1 MNLVNSVIQRN
12 SRLPLFI
19 LPDKQ
24 INIFDIL
31 DAQRIY
37 SGLLNVVAGNRIALC
52 IQSVSTLA
60 KLIILLDG
68 VCLEITLMPRE
79 LSVDEIKKLLINS
92 NVQGVI
98 SDYLTDEICPVQLI
112 PLNESSG
119 NLPLYEFETV
129 WKLPTSGTT
138 GAPKLIS
145 HKISSLS
152 KTVKPVSDKG
162 LSLCWGTFYDIGRFA
177 GLQVYLQAVL
187 GGSSLALTDNSE
199 MSLSEIIS
207 ALHAA
212 GVNALSATPTM
223 WQKIL
228 MTCGSEC
235 LNLKQITLGGEI
247 VRQRVIDALSVRYPE
262 ARITHIYAST
272 EFGVAFSITDRMEGF
287 PSEWIDGDY
296 SIGRIDIDSGEL
308 LLRKDNEWVATGDVV
323 EEHSGR
329 ILFQGRLNGSINV
342 GGNKV
347 MPEEVEKI
355 LLQYPGVQMVSVTS
369 QKSSFM
375 GNLVQAEIM
384 ATLNTSQEEYRIDL
398 IAYCRQH
405 LDAYKVPMFI
415 KFVND
420 ISTSSTGKILRKG
433 GNA

>member
-1 MNLVNSVIQRN
+1 MNLVNSVIHRN
-12 SRLPLFI
+12 SRQPLFI

-24 INIFDIL
+24 INTLDIL
-31 DAQRIY
+31 DAQRKY
-37 SGLLNVVAGNRIALC
+37 SGLLNVVAGSRIALC
-52 IQSVSTLA
+52 IQSVSDLA

-68 VCLEITLMPRE
+68 VCPEITLMPRE
-79 LSVDEIKKLLINS
+79 LNVDEIIKLLINS

-112 PLNESSG
+112 PLNASSG
-119 NLPLYEFETV
+119 NLPLYGFETV

-138 GAPKLIS
+138 GTPKLIS

-152 KTVKPVSDKG
+152 KTVKTVSDKG
-162 LSLCWGTFYDIGRFA
+162 LSLCWGTCYDIGRFA

-199 MSLSEIIS
+199 MSLTEIIS
-207 ALHAA
+207 TLHAA

-272 EFGVAFSITDRMEGF
+272 EFGVAFSVKDRKEGF
-287 PSEWIDGDY
+287 PSEWIYGDH
-296 SIGRIDIDSGEL
+296 SIGRIDVDSGEL
-308 LLRKDNEWVATGDVV
+308 LLRKDNEWVATGDLV

-355 LLQYPGVQMVSVTS
+355 ILQYPGVQMVSVSS

-375 GNLVQAEIM
+375 GNLVQAEII
-384 ATLNTSQEEYRIDL
+384 ATLNTSQEEYRREL

-415 KFVND
+415 KFVNE